1 MSASSISVIIPVR
14 DAERTIDR
22 CLRALAASIVAPRE
36 VLLIDDGCTDGTL
49 AVVESVTRDAG
60 LAVTVVPN
68 RKPGGVAQAR
78 NYGASLATGDVVL
91 FVDADVILDPGAI
104 EAGERAI
111 QSEGLDVAVGLQSA
125 ESAFPNATSIY
136 KNLWL
141 RHTYWIRSG
150 RFSVIY
156 SSAVAIRKEAF
167 EAVGGFDANYR
178 KPNIEDSELGKRM
191 SEAGYRV
198 GLVEKL
204 HFLHIKRYNLSSMLR
219 TDFDRTVGMTK
230 VQLRD
235 RFKRIRREN
244 YTSIPTGFLV
254 SCFAPWLVLS
264 ILLLGTIPGIVAWK
278 MLLLIPPLVVILLN
292 FPWIAYLARREGP
305 LFAMKG
311 VLLLHLD
318 VLAVNAG
325 LFWGAWEYALGRKY

>member
-1 MSASSISVIIPVR
+1 MNHDISIVIPVR
-14 DAERTIDR
+14 NAERTIER
-22 CLRALAASIVAPRE
+22 CLRAIALSTVAPRE
-36 VLLIDDGCTDGTL
+36 VLLIDDGCTDDTL
-49 AVVESVTRDAG
+49 ALASRFSP
-60 LAVTVVPN
+60 AVTIVPN

-78 NYGASLATGDVVL
+78 NYGASLAKGEIVL
-91 FVDADVILDPGAI
+91 FVDADVILEPGAS
-104 EAGERAI
+104 EAGARAI
-111 QSEGLDVAVGLQSA
+111 GDGGLDVAVGLQSA
-125 ESAFPNATSIY
+125 VSEFPNATSIY

-141 RHTYWIRSG
+141 RHTYSIRSG

-156 SSAVAIRKEAF
+156 SSAVAIRKSAF

-191 SEAGYRV
+191 SEAGFRV
-198 GLVEKL
+198 GLVREMQ
-204 HFLHIKRYNLSSMLR
+204 FLHIKRYSLSSMLH

-235 RFKRIRREN
+235 RFRRIRREN

-254 SCFAPWLVLS
+254 SCFAPWLVLA
-264 ILLLGTIPGIVAWK
+264 ILLVGTIPGIFAWK
-278 MLLLIPPLVVILLN
+278 TLLLIPPLVVVLLN
-292 FPWIAYLARREGP
+292 FPWIAYLARRQGAF
-305 LFAMKG
+305 FAIKG
-311 VLLLHLD
+311 IVLLHLD